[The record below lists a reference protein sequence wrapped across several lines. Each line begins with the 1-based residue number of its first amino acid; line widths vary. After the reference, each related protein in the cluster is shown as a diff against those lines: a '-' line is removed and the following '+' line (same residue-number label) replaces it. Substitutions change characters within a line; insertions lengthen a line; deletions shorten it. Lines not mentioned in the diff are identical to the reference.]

1 MSYGLAIAPSCSERL
16 MENVLRGLQWEEYLL
31 DMDDMI
37 VPASTIQECLQR
49 LENVFN
55 RLFKAETETI
65 SVYFFQKSVKFLGHI
80 VSETGINTDP

>member
-1 MSYGLAIAPSCSERL
+1 MLPHIDSSTYR
-16 MENVLRGLQWEEYLL
+16 EEYLL
-31 DMDDMI
+31 DMDDII

-65 SVYFFQKSVKFLGHI
+65 SVYFSRKV
-80 VSETGINTDP
+80 